1 MKLLD
6 RMPIR
11 LRLTLVF
18 TGALALVLTATGA
31 FVYLRLAATLDRAVD
46 DNLRSRAADA
56 AAQLRRGS
64 PDLSTMD
71 LGETG
76 LVQVIDPDGALVAVT
91 RGAGER
97 FRLPGG
103 QLQPRVAMPG
113 SDDYFLVRASKVDVG
128 GRTYTIVVGDSL
140 EPRDE
145 ALEGLL
151 TQLLVVG
158 PIALAAA
165 ALAGY
170 LLAAAALRPV
180 DAMSRQARAVSAL
193 EPGRRLTVP
202 PARDELAR
210 LAETLNE
217 MLGRLEQAL
226 TWERRFVA
234 EASHELR
241 TPLALLRTEV
251 ELALGRA
258 YDADELE
265 LALRSVAEETH
276 RLCLLAEDLLVM
288 ARSHAGGL
296 PLRRESLSAK
306 ELLETVGQRFAYR
319 AEAAGRR
326 LTVSADPDLAVYADR
341 LRAEQAIGNLLDN
354 ALRHGGDDIQ
364 LTTSA
369 RDGHI
374 TMHVRDNGPGWS
386 AGNLVHAPRT
396 TGLGLNIV
404 DVIAKAHGGSSNLK
418 HRDGTT
424 DASITLPAGCSAD
437 DGRNHADHS
446 RV

>member
-1 MKLLD
+1 MKILD
-6 RMPIR
+6 RLPIR
-11 LRLTLVF
+11 FRLTLAF
-18 TGALALVLTATGA
+18 TGALALVLATTGA
-31 FVYLRLAATLDRAVD
+31 FVYLRLAATLDQALD
-46 DNLRSRAADA
+46 DGLRSRAAEA
-56 AAQLRRGS
+56 AAQLRRGTL
-64 PDLSTMD
+64 DLSTME

-76 LVQVIDPDGALVAVT
+76 LVQVIDASGARVSAT

-103 QLQPRVAMPG
+103 ELRQPVAVAG
-113 SDDYFLVRASKVDVG
+113 SDESFVVHTSGVDVDG
-128 GRTYTIVVGDSL
+128 KTYTIVVAGSL

-165 ALAGY
+165 ALTGY
-170 LLAAAALRPV
+170 LLAATALRPV

-217 MLGRLEQAL
+217 MLGRLEKAL
-226 TWERRFVA
+226 TRERRFVA

-258 YDADELE
+258 RSGDELE
-265 LALRSVAEETH
+265 LALRSVGEETD
-276 RLCLLAEDLLVM
+276 RLCRLAEDLLVL
-288 ARSHAGGL
+288 ARSHADGL
-296 PLRRESLSAK
+296 PLRRESLSTK
-306 ELLETVGQRFAYR
+306 DLLQTIGRRFASR

-326 LTVSADPDLAVYADR
+326 LTISADPEFALYADR
-341 LRAEQAIGNLLDN
+341 LRAEQAIGNLVDN
-354 ALRHGGDDIQ
+354 ALRHGGDDIH
-364 LTTSA
+364 LSA
-369 RDGHI
+369 SSSDGHI

-386 AGNLVHAPRT
+386 PLHTTDAPRT
-396 TGLGLNIV
+396 TGIGLSIV
-404 DVIAKAHGGSSNLK
+404 SLIAHAHGGVSTID
-418 HRDGTT
+418 HRGGTT
-424 DASITLPAGCSAD
+424 DASITLPAGCSAGGERSPPD
-437 DGRNHADHS
+437 RRHA
-446 RV
+446 